1 MEYHFNNNKHHFF
14 KLIIQLLSAYFND
27 KPSPLQFESPVVTL
41 RDMNPQTVE
50 TALLAD
56 VEQTMVLVQIMIP
69 VFRTESVQAQDEVT
83 EVFTSRY

>member
-1 MEYHFNNNKHHFF
+1 
-14 KLIIQLLSAYFND
+14 
-27 KPSPLQFESPVVTL
+27 
-41 RDMNPQTVE
+41 MNPQTVE

-69 VFRTESVQAQDEVT
+69 VFRTESVHAQDEVT